1 MYKNFF
7 HRRNAVLGNDEFC
20 EDFEQT
26 RVVEEEIKPIVVVQ
40 KQCFDNPNELPHVAT
55 YRRQELKMTGA
66 NPLKKDVAAFLE
78 VTHCTHKAALL
89 LKKNHFIIQ
98 TLDSDAANQLKV

>member
-1 MYKNFF
+1 
-7 HRRNAVLGNDEFC
+7 
-20 EDFEQT
+20 
-26 RVVEEEIKPIVVVQ
+26 
-40 KQCFDNPNELPHVAT
+40 
-55 YRRQELKMTGA
+55 MTGA
-66 NPLKKDVAAFLE
+66 NQLKKDVAAFLE